1 LTGVLFSL
9 DLSFGF
15 IGMQFVVNVRVVRGC
30 ASGRSPKFLVQ
41 LGKSGWLAIGCFVI
55 VAYTVCQRLSDT

>member
-1 LTGVLFSL
+1 MLFSL

-30 ASGRSPKFLVQ
+30 ASGRSPTFLVQ
-41 LGKSGWLAIGCFVI
+41 LGKTGWLAVDCFVI

>member
-1 LTGVLFSL
+1 VLFSV

-15 IGMQFVVNVRVVRGC
+15 VGMQFVVNVRVVRGY

-41 LGKSGWLAIGCFVI
+41 LGKSGWLAVGCFVI
-55 VAYTVCQRLSDT
+55 VAHTVCQRLSDT

>member
-1 LTGVLFSL
+1 MLFSL

-15 IGMQFVVNVRVVRGC
+15 IGMQFVRVVRGC
-30 ASGRSPKFLVQ
+30 ASGQSPKFLVQ

-55 VAYTVCQRLSDT
+55 VA